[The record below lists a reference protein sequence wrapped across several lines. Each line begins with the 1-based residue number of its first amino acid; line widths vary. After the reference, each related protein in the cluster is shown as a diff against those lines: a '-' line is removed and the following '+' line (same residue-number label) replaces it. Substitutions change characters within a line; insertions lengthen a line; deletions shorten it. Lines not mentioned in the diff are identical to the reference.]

1 MKYLLLLV
9 LSTQVHAG
17 LRIMNGEVL
26 PFTNAKYPIKEFI
39 KDYAELTKLNVT
51 YASNLIKDKETVHI
65 QLATKTTIA
74 EFKVLFYESLANLGY
89 TPREDHNLLWINN
102 TREVRY
108 LASPVYTDQSFPKDA
123 SYSTVIYKL
132 KYPLSS
138 EICRNMR
145 PFLSRYGRVIDVSD
159 ARTIL
164 FHDRGDNTTRLLK
177 TIENLDTE
185 AAYKSILAYKP
196 KKNENDENPL
206 KEKVVELEL
215 EKKLIEKKYLE
226 LKGEQQ

>member
-1 MKYLLLLV
+1 MKYLLLLI

-17 LRIMNGEVL
+17 LKMVAGEIL
-26 PFTNAKYPIKEFI
+26 PFTNTKYPIKEFI

-51 YASNLIKDKETVHI
+51 YPSSMIKDKETVHI
-65 QLATKTTIA
+65 QLATRSTVD
-74 EFKVLFYESLANLGY
+74 EFKVIFYEALDTLGY
-89 TPREDHNLLWINN
+89 TPKEDGNLLWINN
-102 TREVRY
+102 ARDIRY
-108 LASPVYTDQSFPKDA
+108 LASSVYTDQSFPTDA
-123 SYSTVIYKL
+123 RYSTVIYKL

-145 PFLSRYGRVIDVSD
+145 PFMSRWGRVIDMSD

-164 FHDRGDNTTRLLK
+164 FHDRGDNTARLIK

-185 AAYKSILAYKP
+185 AAYKSVLNFKP
-196 KKNENDENPL
+196 KKDEDAENPL
-206 KEKVVELEL
+206 KAKVVELEL

-226 LKGEQQ
+226 LKGVE